1 MASFQDRVI
10 GAMKLQAST
19 FEEVEN
25 DATATGQAAALV
37 VAASVA
43 SGLGLIFWL
52 GIGAVLRQIIVS
64 LIGWGIGSTVIWYI
78 GTKVMPDP
86 ATKADFQETFR
97 VVAFAAA
104 PGVFGIITVIP
115 ILGYVVL
122 FLLWLWQLA
131 AMVVAVRQV
140 LDYNTTGKA
149 IVVVIIGFIVNLI
162 ITFTL
167 GAMALGGSMIRGSM

>member
-64 LIGWGIGSTVIWYI
+64 LLAWGIGSAVIWYI
-78 GTKVMPDP
+78 GTKVMPGKNTQADIGQVLRVLGFAQAP
-86 ATKADFQETFR
+86 GLFNVLTIIPIVRWLVMLVVAIWTIAAAVIAVKQALDYDDIMKA
-97 VVAFAAA
+97 VIVCLIAFAAYWVA
-104 PGVFGIITVIP
+104 MM
-115 ILGYVVL
+115 L
-122 FLLWLWQLA
+122 FMA
-131 AMVVAVRQV
+131 
-140 LDYNTTGKA
+140 
-149 IVVVIIGFIVNLI
+149 IGFGPRLYYY
-162 ITFTL
+162 
-167 GAMALGGSMIRGSM
+167 

>member
-10 GAMKLQAST
+10 GAMRLQAST

-78 GTKVMPDP
+78 GTKAMPGKNTQADIGQLLRVLGFAQAPGLFNVLTIIPIVRWLVMLAVAIWTIAAAVIAVKQALDYDDIM
-86 ATKADFQETFR
+86 KA
-97 VVAFAAA
+97 VIVCLIAFAVYWVAMM
-104 PGVFGIITVIP
+104 
-115 ILGYVVL
+115 L
-122 FLLWLWQLA
+122 FIA
-131 AMVVAVRQV
+131 
-140 LDYNTTGKA
+140 
-149 IVVVIIGFIVNLI
+149 IGFGPRLYYY
-162 ITFTL
+162 
-167 GAMALGGSMIRGSM
+167 